1 MRNPAE
7 YEQSRAVNRASRS
20 IETATPLFIHLTQLN
35 GIEKKK
41 KWKNSNRFN
50 EQKKQSWFYSRE
62 NIFTNILEGTALFQK
77 KKNKKKKEGRAF

>member
-20 IETATPLFIHLTQLN
+20 IEMATPLSIHLTQLN
-35 GIEKKK
+35 GIEKK

-62 NIFTNILEGTALFQK
+62 YIFTNILEGTALL
-77 KKNKKKKEGRAF
+77 

>member
-20 IETATPLFIHLTQLN
+20 IEMATPLFIHLTQLN
-35 GIEKKK
+35 GIEKK

-62 NIFTNILEGTALFQK
+62 YIFTNILEGTALLQK
-77 KKNKKKKEGRAF
+77 KKNKRKKEGRAF